1 MPGSALVRRS
11 VEEASSLL
19 MLSCGAESAAAA
31 SAPAIM
37 PTAKRTKTAYGAVFT
52 SLDAESAPTTPT
64 AKRTKIASA

>member
-1 MPGSALVRRS
+1 
-11 VEEASSLL
+11 